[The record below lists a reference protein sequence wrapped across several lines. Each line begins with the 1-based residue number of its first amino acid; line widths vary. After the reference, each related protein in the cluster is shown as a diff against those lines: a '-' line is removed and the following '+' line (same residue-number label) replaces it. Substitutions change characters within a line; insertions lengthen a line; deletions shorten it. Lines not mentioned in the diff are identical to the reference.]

1 LSAALKLS
9 GFALILGAVFAV
21 ALVAG
26 GTVDPDVSTATA
38 ENHEEES
45 TMSTPTHTDSETGHA
60 AETGGEDAAA
70 GTEAVP
76 GLAVADAGY
85 RLELGQTDFEA
96 GPDQEIA
103 LRITGSEG
111 ETVRDFDVEHERELH
126 LIVVRRDFE
135 AFQHLHP
142 TQQADGS
149 WTVRADFSRPGEY
162 RVFADFATD
171 GQSLTLGADVSVAG
185 RYDPAPLPAPS
196 SKADAGDGYE
206 VTISRRQVVGGE
218 LTPVEFT
225 VSRNG
230 RGVGTLDP
238 YLGADGHLVALRE
251 GDLAFLHTHPQG
263 EPGGAGPIRFDVEY
277 PSAGRYRLFLQFEH
291 NGEVR
296 TAAFTQEAVDAGH

>member
-1 LSAALKLS
+1 MSAALKLS
-9 GFALILGAVFAV
+9 GFALILAAVFAV
-21 ALVAG
+21 ALAAG
-26 GTVDPDVSTATA
+26 GTIDPDVSTETA
-38 ENHEEES
+38 ENHDEES
-45 TMSTPTHTDSETGHA
+45 TMSAPTHTDSETGHA
-60 AETGGEDAAA
+60 GETATTEAET
-70 GTEAVP
+70 VP
-76 GLAVADAGY
+76 GLAIADAGY
-85 RLELGQTDFEA
+85 RLELEQTDFKAEA
-96 GPDQEIA
+96 DQEIA

-111 ETVRDFDVEHERELH
+111 ETVQDFDVEHERELH

-142 TQQADGS
+142 ARLADGS
-149 WTVRADFSRPGEY
+149 WSVSADLSRPGEY
-162 RVFADFATD
+162 RVFADFATG

-185 RYDPAPLPAPS
+185 RYDPAPLPAPRS
-196 SKADAGDGYE
+196 NADAGDGYE

-225 VSRNG
+225 VSRDG
-230 RGVGTLDP
+230 REVGALDP

-291 NGEVR
+291 GGEVR